1 MRDTDLGEF
10 SGMLDAVCSMLSRG
24 NYTPSGSNTA
34 MWFRSLSAHPI
45 ADVRA
50 GFDGHVKDPMRGR
63 FVPVPADIIAQIE
76 GLVADDGR
84 PGPEEAWACALR
96 SADEDNTVVWTDETA
111 KAWAVAVPVL
121 DGGDQ
126 IGARMA
132 FKEAYI
138 RLTDEARRAR
148 LQPRWL
154 ASLGFD
160 PQRRGEALAIAFSA
174 GRIQGTALPA
184 LPAPEESFA
193 ALARNPTIPAAV
205 REKLI
210 GLKAW
215 FVRRADEPSTDQID
229 RDRTGALKKTAADQV
244 ASYRREA

>member
-1 MRDTDLGEF
+1 MREQDFEPFVAMLDDVASLLNHGKPLT
-10 SGMLDAVCSMLSRG
+10 SGHKSMFFRAMSAHSLDAVRC
-24 NYTPSGSNTA
+24 
-34 MWFRSLSAHPI
+34 
-45 ADVRA
+45 
-50 GFDGHVKDPMRGR
+50 GFDEHVKDPVRGR
-63 FVPVPADIIAQIE
+63 FMPAPADLLAQIE
-76 GLVADDGR
+76 GLVANDGR

-132 FKEAYI
+132 FKEAYV

-148 LQPRWL
+148 RPPHWL
-154 ASLGFD
+154 TSLGFD
-160 PQRRGEALAIAFSA
+160 PKRRDEALAQAFAA
-174 GRIQGTALPA
+174 GRIGGAALPA

-205 REKLI
+205 LEKLY
-210 GLKAW
+210 GLKTW
-215 FVRRADEPSTDQID
+215 FASRADAPSAGQID
-229 RDRTGALKKTAADQV
+229 RERTAALKENSAAKV
-244 ASYRREA
+244 ATYRDAA